1 MRDVV
6 HHVEAGNLLL
16 PEEIDGMR
24 ILLAED
30 RHQHVGAGDFFPARR
45 LHVVDGSLQ
54 HALEAQRRLRVA
66 RVVAGQQRHGLG
78 DDAAQVIGQLVDI
91 GAAGA
96 QDARRRFVLQQRQ
109 QQMLDRHELM
119 TCLAR
124 LLVALAN
131 GEFEVLAEHGRCSGD
146 PSCQPVIRL
155 VLLRPLQA
163 AARSLLQCRGP
174 TPAPSCTAAGAGV
187 RGKSH

>member
-6 HHVEAGNLLL
+6 HHVEAGYFLLSK
-16 PEEIDGMR
+16 EIDGMR
-24 ILLAED
+24 VLLAED
-30 RHQHVGAGDFFPARR
+30 RHQHVGAGDFLPARG
-45 LHVVDGSLQ
+45 LHVIDGTLQ
-54 HALEAQRRLRVA
+54 HALETKRRLCVA
-66 RVVAGQQRHGLG
+66 RVVAGQQRYGLG
-78 DDAAQVIGQLVDI
+78 DDAAQVIGQLVDVR
-91 GAAGA
+91 AAGA
-96 QDARRRFVLQQRQ
+96 QNTRSRFILQQRK